1 MPKGVLA
8 NDQTAARADRGP
20 PDALVKPFVRLLLQV
35 ATVARAFAGGDLDG
49 RTFHAMVA
57 FAVDQSIVSA
67 EALAELGRV
76 DRTTASRWINGRNT
90 PNALT
95 QEAVL
100 RRIAD
105 LAEQRAR
112 QLKRAGGGEAGL

>member
-1 MPKGVLA
+1 MPKGALA
-8 NDQTAARADRGP
+8 NDQTAARADRDP

-35 ATVARAFAGGDLDG
+35 ASVARAFAGGDLDA

-67 EALAELGRV
+67 EALAEMGRV

>member
-1 MPKGVLA
+1 MSKAALA
-8 NDQTAARADRGP
+8 GAGAGGREERP
-20 PDALVKPFVRLLLQV
+20 PEALVKPLIRLLLQV
-35 ATVARAFAGGDLDG
+35 ATVARAFANGTLDG
-49 RTFHAMVA
+49 KTFHAMVA
-57 FAVDQSIVSA
+57 FAIEQSIVDA
-67 EALAELGRV
+67 ETLAQMGRV

-105 LAEQRAR
+105 SAEQRAR
-112 QLKRAGGGEAGL
+112 QLQRPSGGEAGA